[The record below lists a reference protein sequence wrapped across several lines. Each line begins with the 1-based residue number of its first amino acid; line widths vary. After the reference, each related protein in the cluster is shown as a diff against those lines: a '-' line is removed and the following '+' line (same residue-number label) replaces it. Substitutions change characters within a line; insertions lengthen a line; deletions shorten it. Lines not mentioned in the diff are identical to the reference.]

1 MTDLLLVLLINFFCI
16 IYDITISC
24 SFAKKKNRKKTWRCH
39 FAAFPF
45 MVCVKYVLFD
55 SDSYKRSSKLI

>member
-1 MTDLLLVLLINFFCI
+1 MTDLLLVILINFFCI

-24 SFAKKKNRKKTWRCH
+24 SSEKRRTEKNLALP
-39 FAAFPF
+39 FAAFSF

-55 SDSYKRSSKLI
+55 SDSHKRSSKLI

>member
-1 MTDLLLVLLINFFCI
+1 MTDLLLVLLINFFAL
-16 IYDITISC
+16 YTTSQYL
-24 SFAKKKNRKKTWRCH
+24 AVLKKEEQKKNLALP

-55 SDSYKRSSKLI
+55 YDSYKRSSKLI

>member
-1 MTDLLLVLLINFFCI
+1 MTDLLLVLLINFFAL
-16 IYDITISC
+16 YTTSQYL
-24 SFAKKKNRKKTWRCH
+24 AVLKKEEKNLALP

-55 SDSYKRSSKLI
+55 YDSYKRSSKLI